1 MHMLIVV
8 DEDEDVE
15 AAISTSSG
23 QAISWGHL
31 LAQLTDSVPT
41 LLTVVKSESDRSQGQ
56 ALLDHAA
63 QMLAGNTAVPPKIVA
78 VGRAADEVVG
88 EAAAG
93 QYDLLVIGTW
103 QFPSFI
109 ERILGSA
116 TDQILQQ
123 TPCPVLIAKNNPN
136 GLRRILICEGGRKP
150 SLLRRFII
158 QLPDLINA
166 ASEIKILHVM
176 SQILANPA
184 ETGWELQ
191 ADADALIEQQT
202 PEGDLLLQDVQL
214 LTDVP
219 APIETEVRHGL
230 VVDEIVAETKNGLYD
245 LIVIG
250 QHEGSSWWLADL
262 MGQIA
267 TQVDRSV
274 LVI

>member
-1 MHMLIVV
+1 MLIVV
-8 DEDEDVE
+8 DEDADVE
-15 AAISTSSG
+15 TAVSTNSG

-41 LLTVVKSESDRSQGQ
+41 LLTVVKSESDRSHGQ
-56 ALLDHAA
+56 VLLNHAV
-63 QMLAGNTAVPPKIVA
+63 QMLAGSTAVPPKIVA

-88 EAAAG
+88 KAAAG

-123 TPCPVLIAKNNPN
+123 APCPVLIAKSNPN

-150 SLLRRFII
+150 SLLHRFII

-191 ADADALIEQQT
+191 ADADELIEQQS

-250 QHEGSSWWLADL
+250 QHEGGSWWLADL
-262 MGQIA
+262 MGQIV